1 MQSGSS
7 RLTLSSS
14 SVSSVLT
21 SSMALARFVFL
32 GLASFV
38 SAWIGSACA
47 SCMLG
52 TVAGEHEGS
61 ATIWGSIDFVVPTR
75 KGERGGSTTIATSRY
90 ELGLQRH
97 YNLTK
102 LIVRVFGHIGGD
114 TMGLRTLYIS
124 KEIVSGK
131 TIIQIPGIKVH
142 GKGVLSLHKE
152 PISH

>member
-21 SSMALARFVFL
+21 SSMALARLVFL

-38 SAWIGSACA
+38 SGWIGSAGA

-75 KGERGGSTTIATSRY
+75 KGERAGSTTIATSCY
-90 ELGLQRH
+90 ELGLQRRH
-97 YNLTK
+97 NLTK
-102 LIVRVFGHIGGD
+102 HIVQVFGHIGG
-114 TMGLRTLYIS
+114 LRTPYIS

-131 TIIQIPGIKVH
+131 PIIQIPGVKVH
-142 GKGVLSLHKE
+142 GKGILSLRQE
-152 PISH
+152 PNSH